1 MAGKD
6 DWLSVADA
14 DDPDEVR
21 ERILTGY
28 RDGKPFT
35 PYVPTIPLPDSID
48 RVLDFGCGLGR
59 NFPYLTSIARE
70 VVGFDLPPMIERC
83 RTLSTHPVTILTSDW
98 NEASTRRY
106 DLIVATLVLQHV
118 ETEACVAYLKDFA
131 RLAPVTYVLTR
142 VRSDFDANVLQLIAD
157 TQSFDAGVCVE
168 VDHDPATHQ
177 LRVLGREA
185 FDTLRQAADGGHYE
199 VVLRSRV

>member
-1 MAGKD
+1 MAGMD
-6 DWLSVADA
+6 DWLSVARAEDL
-14 DDPDEVR
+14 DDVR

-28 RDGKPFT
+28 RGGKPFT
-35 PYVPTIPLPDSID
+35 PYVPTLPLPQSIA

-59 NFPYLTSIARE
+59 NFPYLASIARE

-83 RTLSTHPVTILTSDW
+83 RTLGTQPVALLTSDW
-98 NEASTRRY
+98 QEVSARTY
-106 DLIVATLVLQHV
+106 DLIMATLVLQHV
-118 ETEACVAYLKDFA
+118 ETSACLAYLHDFA

-157 TQSFDAGVCVE
+157 TGLFDAGECLE

-185 FDTLRQAADGGHYE
+185 FDTLRLAAEGGHYE
-199 VVLRSRV
+199 VLLRSR